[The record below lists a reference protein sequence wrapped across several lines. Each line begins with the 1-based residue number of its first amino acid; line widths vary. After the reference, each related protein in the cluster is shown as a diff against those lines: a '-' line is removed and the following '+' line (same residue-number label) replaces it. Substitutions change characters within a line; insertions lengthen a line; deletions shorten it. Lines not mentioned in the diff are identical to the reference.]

1 LREGRNRIDLTFL
14 TVLHDDVIELWLA
27 GKLIYTAR
35 LMLRR
40 PFPFVP
46 LRAKLFDGNSGASWC
61 GWPVRAADRETI
73 MDPTTLQ
80 PVKDAFTL
88 FREGLAAVRDAKA
101 LLPAA
106 QQEAITI
113 TLEKAGTAA
122 SLAEAQIAKALG
134 FRLHECTWPPQIML
148 AVKTPNGEE
157 KRCPACGA
165 TTDIRTRR
173 RVVRSGGAISTE
185 HGDRSPENKPGR

>member
-1 LREGRNRIDLTFL
+1 MLPRSARS
-14 TVLHDDVIELWLA
+14 VLSCPMTIRVA
-27 GKLIYTAR
+27 T
-35 LMLRR
+35 
-40 PFPFVP
+40 
-46 LRAKLFDGNSGASWC
+46 WC
-61 GWPVRAADRETI
+61 DWPVRAADGETI

-80 PVKDAFTL
+80 PVKDAFAL

-106 QQEAITI
+106 QQEAVTI

-165 TTDIRTRR
+165 TTDIRIPRR
-173 RVVRSGGAISTE
+173 LDRSSGAISTDQ
-185 HGDRSPENKPGR
+185 GDRSPENKPRR

>member
-1 LREGRNRIDLTFL
+1 
-14 TVLHDDVIELWLA
+14 
-27 GKLIYTAR
+27 
-35 LMLRR
+35 
-40 PFPFVP
+40 
-46 LRAKLFDGNSGASWC
+46 
-61 GWPVRAADRETI
+61 

-80 PVKDAFTL
+80 PVKDAFAL

-106 QQEAITI
+106 EEWAVTV
-113 TLEKAGTAA
+113 TLETAGTAA

-165 TTDIRTRR
+165 TTDIRSPP
-173 RVVRSGGAISTE
+173 RVVRSNDALSTQ
-185 HGDRSPENKPGR
+185 HGDR